1 MSKSVGS
8 ATGRSRLG
16 QALRWIVLAGAATG
30 LAGIAAFTLGDLTG
44 GPALEEL
51 VLTPVERQ
59 DVDIVIVERGTL
71 EAGRSQDLVCEVES
85 RSPGAPATTIKWI
98 IPEGTSVKKGDLVCE
113 LDSAALEDAIRAQR
127 IKVEQAK
134 AALTAAEADLEIVR
148 SQNESDI
155 KAAERTVQL
164 AEIDLKKYLEGD
176 YPKERRTIE
185 GNILIAR
192 EELRRAEERLKYTER
207 LYKKGFVSAT
217 DVEADRLAVMRA
229 RNTLEMAEEELRVLE
244 QYTKPR
250 TVTELQGALE
260 EAKRALERVK
270 TQAKAKEAQA
280 QDTLLAQKA
289 TYETEL
295 STLKNL
301 EYQLSKCKLYAPC
314 DGMVVYANERSRWRQ
329 EVQIEEGAS
338 VREGQK
344 IIRIPDLSSMQ
355 VNVKVHEAKVSY
367 VRPGQPAI
375 VRVESRPD
383 VALRGR
389 VKSVA
394 TMADAQSWFS
404 TGVQVFTVLVAL
416 DDPPEWL
423 KPGMTANVQILADRV
438 EDVLAVPV
446 HAVIEV
452 NGSYF
457 CFVKRG
463 AGMPEP
469 VEVVLGPSNDK
480 LVVVESGLK
489 EGDLVVNNV
498 LSVADDAV
506 LKRLRERTKGSAVA
520 AQDRKLFKT
529 LSRQSAGGRG
539 AIAQH
544 GTAAGPGAVAHG
556 GGGPAAGP
564 GGRPSAGDGRKRR
577 AGSGGGPGGGR
588 FQLPASGAAYIA
600 RYDKNGDGKLTEDE
614 LPERARRRFAQM
626 DSNGDGVIDQAEAD
640 ALVRRIREM
649 IKRFRQQGGG
659 GPGGFPGGPGGG
671 PR

>member
-1 MSKSVGS
+1 MSKSSGS
-8 ATGRSRLG
+8 VTGRSRLG

-30 LAGIAAFTLGDLTG
+30 LAGIAALTLGDLTG

-51 VLTPVERQ
+51 VLTPVEKQ

-71 EAGRSQDLVCEVES
+71 EAGRSQDLICEVES

-229 RNTLEMAEEELRVLE
+229 KNTLEMAEEELRVLE

-344 IIRIPDLSSMQ
+344 IVRIPDPTSMQ

-383 VALRGR
+383 VALKGT

-416 DDPPEWL
+416 EDPPDWL

-452 NGSYF
+452 NGRYF
-457 CFVKRG
+457 CFVQRG
-463 AGMPEP
+463 GVPEP
-469 VEVVLGPSNDK
+469 VEVALGPSNDK

-498 LSVADDAV
+498 LSVADDTV
-506 LKRLRERTKGSAVA
+506 LKRLREKTGGSAVA

-529 LSRQSAGGRG
+529 LADRSSTGASRETAQRAPARSGPPTGGPPAGGPDQ
-539 AIAQH
+539 AQRRR
-544 GTAAGPGAVAHG
+544 
-556 GGGPAAGP
+556 GP
-564 GGRPSAGDGRKRR
+564 GGR
-577 AGSGGGPGGGR
+577 GG
-588 FQLPASGAAYIA
+588 FQLPANGAAYIA
-600 RYDKNGDGKLTEDE
+600 RYDKNGDGKLSQDE
-614 LPERARRRFAQM
+614 LPERAQRRFAQM
-626 DSNGDGVIDQAEAD
+626 DTNGDGVIDQAEAD

-649 IKRFRQQGGG
+649 MKRFQQGG
-659 GPGGFPGGPGGG
+659 GPGGGRPGGFPGAPGG
-671 PR
+671 R